1 MDILSVRNQIKR
13 EGINFKDLPLR
24 VAFYARVS
32 TDFMEQLN
40 SLKIKSSISRSISAI
55 CRTGNSQAATSTRVF
70 QV

>member
-13 EGINFKDLPLR
+13 EGINFKSLPLR

-40 SLKIKSSISRSISAI
+40 SLENKNRFLTEYLEEI
-55 CRTGNSQAATSTRVF
+55 TN
-70 QV
+70 